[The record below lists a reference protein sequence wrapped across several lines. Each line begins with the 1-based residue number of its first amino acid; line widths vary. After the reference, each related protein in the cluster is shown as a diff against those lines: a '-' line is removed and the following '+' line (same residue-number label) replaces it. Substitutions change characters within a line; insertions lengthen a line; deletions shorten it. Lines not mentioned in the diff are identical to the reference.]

1 MVAIFKIGFY
11 DSYTGIWVEGEKE
24 LWVHGWNDMM
34 NTKNR
39 WKRALAEKYG
49 ETVEV
54 ECKEKNKDEEIVDRI
69 FRLYKSPSISS
80 WTSGEP
86 LPPLEEE
93 EEECFEPGRPVNDIM
108 ALNP

>member
-1 MVAIFKIGFY
+1 MIATFKIGFY

-24 LWVHGWNDMM
+24 IFVDGWCDMM

-39 WKRALAEKYG
+39 WKKALAAKYG
-49 ETVEV
+49 EDVKV

-80 WTSGEP
+80 WAPGEP
-86 LPPLEEE
+86 LSSLEEE